1 MNLVSRLLAGLSVV
15 AFALPFAA
23 LPASAEKG
31 EGYKRLMHTGNSPS
45 FIDFS
50 SKRQKQAYKR
60 KKSRTYQ
67 DYAQPE
73 EMMVDEEAE
82 STDELVVYRPEEL
95 AALKLV
101 KFEGASPS
109 EPMALAI
116 QAELLDPVAPI
127 RVTPAERKAILADYQ
142 ARGFKPLWTDTGG
155 LTPRGREVLELL
167 AKSGDD
173 AMLAGDYLPNALSS
187 FSEDSASL
195 AGDTARLARLDL
207 GLTAMA
213 LKYARDASSG
223 RLIPDRLT
231 TYNDMRPERVDAAKA
246 MKMLAFSPYAAAWL
260 KTQQPQLP
268 AYGNLKEA
276 YLALR
281 DTADLDAAPIPAGNR
296 VKRGH
301 TDRRLP
307 AVRKALVGLGFYEAE
322 FRVDP
327 AGLPPAIRQHALA
340 RETVLD
346 SSLAEAIKS
355 FQAKVNLK
363 PTGNLEPATVTA
375 LNQHS
380 PRENLDRLA
389 LNMDRMRWLPKNL
402 GERYVLMNQPAF
414 ELKLIDKGKLVWR
427 TNVIVGKPH
436 NQTVA
441 FHDEMETVVF
451 NPSWGV
457 PQSIIAKEMLPI
469 LRKDPSYLDRNGYR
483 VILPNGRIVKSRS
496 INWRVY
502 GNKIPLSVQQ
512 PPSDDN
518 ALGEIK
524 FLFPNTHNIY
534 MHDTPTKALFAKPVR
549 AFSHGCVRVENPRE
563 FARYVMGL
571 DRGEIDARIDSGE
584 STTVKLAHKL
594 PVHLVYFTAWPDEK
608 GRVIFYDDIYGR
620 DARMEKAY
628 SEVSVAEN

>member
-15 AFALPFAA
+15 AFALPLA
-23 LPASAEKG
+23 LPAQADQKG
-31 EGYKRLMHTGNSPS
+31 EGYTRLMHNGNSPF

-60 KKSRTYQ
+60 NKQ
-67 DYAQPE
+67 QYAQPD
-73 EMMVDEEAE
+73 EMLGGDEDET
-82 STDELVVYRPEEL
+82 TDELVVYRPEEL
-95 AALKLV
+95 VSLKLL
-101 KFEGASPS
+101 KADGYPPS
-109 EPMALAI
+109 APIAAAI
-116 QAELLDPVAPI
+116 RAELLEPSAAI
-127 RVTPAERKAILADYQ
+127 RVTLAERKAILADYQ
-142 ARGFKPLWTDTGG
+142 ARGFKPLWTDHNG
-155 LTPRGREVLELL
+155 LTQRGREVLDVL
-167 AKSGDD
+167 AKSGED
-173 AMLAGDYLPNALSS
+173 AMQPGDYLPNALSS
-187 FSEDSASL
+187 FSEDTASL
-195 AGDTARLARLDL
+195 ASDPARLARLDL

-213 LKYARDASSG
+213 LKYARDASGG

-231 TYNDMRPERVDAAKA
+231 TYNDMQPQRVEAAKT
-246 MKMLAFSPYAAAWL
+246 MKLLAFSPYAAAWL
-260 KTQQPQLP
+260 KQQQPQLP
-268 AYGNLKEA
+268 AYGKLKEA
-276 YLALR
+276 YNALR
-281 DTADLDAAPIPAGNR
+281 AEGDLDADPIPGGNR
-296 VKRGH
+296 VKRGQA
-301 TDRRLP
+301 DRRLP

-322 FRVDP
+322 FRVDT
-327 AGLPPAIRQHALA
+327 AGLPPAVRQHALA

-346 SSLAEAIKS
+346 SSLSEAIKA
-355 FQAKVNLK
+355 FQSKVNLK
-363 PTGNLEPATVTA
+363 PTGNLEPGTVTA

-402 GERYVLMNQPAF
+402 GERYVIMNQPAF

-427 TNVIVGKPH
+427 TNVIVGKPQ

-441 FHDEMETVVF
+441 FHDEMEMVVF

-524 FLFPNTHNIY
+524 FLFPNSHNIY

-563 FARYVMGL
+563 FASKVMQL
-571 DRGEIDARIDSGE
+571 DRSEIDARIDSGE
-584 STTVKLAHKL
+584 STTEKLKHKL
-594 PVHLVYFTAWPDEK
+594 PVHLVYFTAWPDES
-608 GRVIFYDDIYGR
+608 GRIVYYDDIYGR

-628 SEVSVAEN
+628 SEVAIAER

>member
-15 AFALPFAA
+15 AFALPLAGAA
-23 LPASAEKG
+23 QAEQKG
-31 EGYKRLMHTGNSPS
+31 EGYTRLMHTGNGPS
-45 FIDFS
+45 FMDFS

-60 KKSRTYQ
+60 AGTRQPKAQAEEMLGDDEAEVNDELMVY
-67 DYAQPE
+67 QPE
-73 EMMVDEEAE
+73 E
-82 STDELVVYRPEEL
+82 LVS
-95 AALKLV
+95 LKLL
-101 KFEGASPS
+101 KSEGPAPI
-109 EPMALAI
+109 EPLAVAI
-116 QAELLDPVAPI
+116 QAELLDPSAPI
-127 RVTPAERKAILADYQ
+127 RVTLAERKAILADYQ
-142 ARGFKPLWTDTGG
+142 SRGFKPLWTDAKG
-155 LTPRGREVLELL
+155 LTARGREVLDVL
-167 AKSGDD
+167 AKSGED
-173 AMLAGDYLPNALSS
+173 AMQPADYLPNALGT
-187 FSEDSASL
+187 FGEDTSGL
-195 AGDTARLARLDL
+195 AGDPARLARLDL

-213 LKYARDASSG
+213 LKYARDASGG

-231 TYNDMRPERVDAAKA
+231 HYNDMQPQRVEAAKA
-246 MKMLAFSPYAAAWL
+246 MKLLAFSPYAANWL
-260 KTQQPQLP
+260 KQQQPQLA
-268 AYGNLKEA
+268 AYAKLKQA
-276 YLALR
+276 YLDLR
-281 DTADLDAAPIPAGNR
+281 DEADLEASPIPAGNR
-296 VKRGH
+296 VKRGQ

-307 AVRKALVGLGFYEAE
+307 AVRKALVGLGFSDAK
-322 FRVDP
+322 FHPDVT
-327 AGLPPAIRQHALA
+327 GLPPAARHAALA

-346 SSLAEAIKS
+346 SSLGAAIKA

-363 PTGNLEPATVTA
+363 PTGNLEPGTVTA

-389 LNMDRMRWLPKNL
+389 LNMDRMRWLPKKL
-402 GERYVLMNQPAF
+402 GERYVIMNQPAF

-427 TNVIVGKPH
+427 TNVIVGKPQ

-441 FHDEMETVVF
+441 FHDEMEMVVF

-534 MHDTPTKALFAKPVR
+534 MHDTPTKALFAKSVR

-563 FARYVMGL
+563 FASKVMEL
-571 DRGEIDARIDSGE
+571 DRSEIDAKIDSGE
-584 STTVKLAHKL
+584 STTVKLQHKL
-594 PVHLVYFTAWPDEK
+594 PVHLVYFTAWPDEN
-608 GRVIFYDDIYGR
+608 GRIIYYDDVYGR

-628 SEVSVAEN
+628 SEVAVAEK

>member
-1 MNLVSRLLAGLSVV
+1 MKLVSRLLAGLSVV
-15 AFALPFAA
+15 AFALPFTA

-50 SKRQKQAYKR
+50 SKRQKQYKR
-60 KKSRTYQ
+60 NKQRKKPVDQYE
-67 DYAQPE
+67 QPAGE
-73 EMMVDEEAE
+73 DDAEATE
-82 STDELVVYRPEEL
+82 ELVVYRPEEL
-95 AALKLV
+95 VTLKLL
-101 KFEGASPS
+101 KSDGPPPS
-109 EPMALAI
+109 EPLAAAI
-116 QAELLDPVAPI
+116 QAELLDPPIAI
-127 RVTPAERKAILADYQ
+127 RVTLAERKAILADYQ
-142 ARGFKPLWTDTGG
+142 ARGFKPLWTDAKG
-155 LTPRGREVLELL
+155 LTPRGREVLEVL
-167 AKSGDD
+167 ARSGDD
-173 AMLAGDYLPNALSS
+173 AMRPADYLPSALGS
-187 FSEDSASL
+187 FEEDGTSL
-195 AGDTARLARLDL
+195 NHDPARLARLEL

-223 RLIPDRLT
+223 RLIPERLT
-231 TYNDMRPERVDAAKA
+231 TYNDLQPERVEAAKT
-246 MKMLAFSPYAAAWL
+246 MKILAFSPFAAAWL
-260 KTQQPQLP
+260 RSQQPQHP
-268 AYGNLKEA
+268 AYAKLKEA
-276 YLALR
+276 YIALR
-281 DTADLDAAPIPAGNR
+281 DSADFDAAPIPAGNR
-296 VKRGH
+296 VKPGH

-322 FRVDP
+322 FRVDV
-327 AGLPPAIRQHALA
+327 AGMPPALRQAALA

-346 SSLAEAIKS
+346 ASLAAAIKS

-363 PTGNLEPATVTA
+363 PTGTLEPGTVTA

-402 GERYVLMNQPAF
+402 GQRYVMMNQPAF
-414 ELKLIDKGKLVWR
+414 ELRIMDKGKQVWR
-427 TNVIVGKPH
+427 TNVIVGKTH
-436 NQTVA
+436 TQTVA

-483 VILPNGRIVKSRS
+483 VILPNGKIVKSRS
-496 INWRVY
+496 INWRIY

-534 MHDTPTKALFAKPVR
+534 MHDTPTRALFAKPVR

-563 FARYVMGL
+563 FATHVMGL
-571 DRGEIDARIDSGE
+571 DRSEIDSRIDSGE
-584 STTVKLAHKL
+584 STTVKLKHKL
-594 PVHLVYFTAWPDEK
+594 PVHLVYFTAWPDEN
-608 GRVIFYDDIYGR
+608 GRIVYYDDIYGR

-628 SEVSVAEN
+628 SEVAVAEK

>member
-1 MNLVSRLLAGLSVV
+1 MNLVSRLLAGLSVL

-31 EGYKRLMHTGNSPS
+31 EGYKRLMHTGNGPA

-60 KKSRTYQ
+60 NKTRKQSATS
-67 DYAQPE
+67 E
-73 EMMVDEEAE
+73 EMMAGDDAEATEEM
-82 STDELVVYRPEEL
+82 VVYRPEEL
-95 AALKLV
+95 TTLKLL
-101 KFEGASPS
+101 KFQGPSPLES
-109 EPMALAI
+109 LAVAI
-116 QAELLDPVAPI
+116 QAELLEPTAAI
-127 RVTPAERKAILADYQ
+127 RVTPAERKAILADYE
-142 ARGFKPLWTDTGG
+142 ARGFKPLWTDTEG
-155 LTPRGREVLELL
+155 LTPRGREVLDLL
-167 AKSGDD
+167 AKSGED
-173 AMLAGDYLPNALSS
+173 AMQPGDYLPNVLGS
-187 FSEDSASL
+187 FSEDTASL
-195 AGDTARLARLDL
+195 AGDPARLARLDL

-231 TYNDMRPERVDAAKA
+231 IYNDMKPERADPSKV
-246 MKMLAFSPYAAAWL
+246 MKILAFSPYAASWL
-260 KTQQPQLP
+260 RGQQPQLP
-268 AYGNLKEA
+268 AYGKLKEA

-281 DTADLDAAPIPAGNR
+281 DKADLDAAPIPSGNR
-296 VKRGH
+296 VKRGQ

-307 AVRKALVGLGFYEAE
+307 AVRKALVGLGFYGAE
-322 FRVDP
+322 FRVDTQ
-327 AGLPPAIRQHALA
+327 GLPPAARQRALA

-346 SSLAEAIKS
+346 SSLSDAIKS
-355 FQAKVNLK
+355 FQTKVNLK

-389 LNMDRMRWLPKNL
+389 INMDRMRWLPKNL
-402 GERYVLMNQPAF
+402 GDRYVMMNQAAF

-427 TNVIVGKPH
+427 TNVIVGKPQ

-469 LRKDPSYLDRNGYR
+469 LRKDPSYLDRSGYR

-512 PPSDDN
+512 PPSGDN

-534 MHDTPTKALFAKPVR
+534 MHDTPTRALFAKPVR

-563 FARYVMGL
+563 FATKVMGL
-571 DRGEIDARIDSGE
+571 DRSEIDARIDSGE
-584 STTVKLAHKL
+584 STTVKLNHKL
-594 PVHLVYFTAWPDEK
+594 PVHLVYFTAWPDEH
-608 GRVIFYDDIYGR
+608 GRVVFYDDIYGR

-628 SEVSVAEN
+628 SEVAVAEK

>member
-1 MNLVSRLLAGLSVV
+1 MKLVSRLLAGLSVV
-15 AFALPFAA
+15 ALALPFAA

-31 EGYKRLMHTGNSPS
+31 EGYKRLMHTGNGPS

-50 SKRQKQAYKR
+50 SKRQKQVKRSKSR
-60 KKSRTYQ
+60 KKAIDQQYE
-67 DYAQPE
+67 QPAG
-73 EMMVDEEAE
+73 EEAE
-82 STDELVVYRPEEL
+82 ATEELAVYRPEEL
-95 AALKLV
+95 VTLKLL
-101 KFEGASPS
+101 KSEGVSPS
-109 EPMALAI
+109 DPLASAI
-116 QAELLDPVAPI
+116 RAELLDPPNAI
-127 RVTPAERKAILADYQ
+127 RVTLAERKAILADYE
-142 ARGFKPLWTDTGG
+142 ARGFKPLWADANG
-155 LTPRGREVLELL
+155 LTPRGREVLEVL

-173 AMLAGDYLPNALSS
+173 AMHPQDYLPNVLGS
-187 FSEDSASL
+187 FEDDSASL
-195 AGDTARLARLDL
+195 GNDPARLARLDL

-223 RLIPDRLT
+223 RLIPERLT
-231 TYNDMRPERVDAAKA
+231 NYNDLKPERVEAAKT
-246 MKMLAFSPYAAAWL
+246 MKLLAFSPYAAAWL
-260 KTQQPQLP
+260 KQQQPQHP
-268 AYGNLKEA
+268 AYAKLKEA

-281 DTADLDAAPIPAGNR
+281 DEADLDATPIPAGNR
-296 VKRGH
+296 VKLGQ

-307 AVRKALVGLGFYEAE
+307 AVRKALFGLGFYEAE
-322 FRVDP
+322 FRVDVE
-327 AGLPPAIRQHALA
+327 GMPPALRHAALS

-346 SSLAEAIKS
+346 SSLASAIKS
-355 FQAKVNLK
+355 FQQKVNLK
-363 PTGNLEPATVTA
+363 PTGNLEPGTVTA

-414 ELKLIDKGKLVWR
+414 ELRLIDKGKQVWR
-427 TNVIVGKPH
+427 TNVIIGKPH
-436 NQTVA
+436 TQTVS

-483 VILPNGRIVKSRS
+483 VILPNGKIVKSRS

-534 MHDTPTKALFAKPVR
+534 MHDTPTRALFAKSVR

-563 FARYVMGL
+563 FASKVMEL
-571 DRGEIDARIDSGE
+571 DRTEIDSRIDSGE
-584 STTVKLAHKL
+584 STTVRLKHKL
-594 PVHLVYFTAWPDEK
+594 PVHLVYFTAWPDEH
-608 GRVIFYDDIYGR
+608 GRIVYYDDIYGR

-628 SEVSVAEN
+628 GEIAVAEK